1 MSIEALKSCIL
12 FTGFSEKQLSALA
25 ELFEGEHLQSGQ
37 TIFSQ
42 DDPAERLY
50 VLLSGR
56 VAIRFKPHDGETLT
70 VTEIAQGGVFGWS
83 AALGRRSYTS
93 SAVCLEAGEA
103 LGLRGADLRRLCETQ
118 PETGVVI
125 LERLAEVIAQRLR
138 STHEQVVEL
147 LRLGMRT
154 RPPAG

>member
-1 MSIEALKSCIL
+1 MSMDALKSSSL
-12 FTGFSEKQLSALA
+12 FSGFSDTQLQALA
-25 ELFEGEHLQSGQ
+25 KLFEGEHLQAGE
-37 TIFSQ
+37 TVFAQ
-42 DDPAERLY
+42 DDPADRLY

-56 VAIRFKPHDGETLT
+56 VAIRFKPHDGEILT
-70 VTEIAQGGVFGWS
+70 VTEIAPGGVFGWS

-118 PETGVVI
+118 PDTGVVI
-125 LERLAEVIAQRLR
+125 LERLAEVIAERLR
-138 STHEQVVEL
+138 STHAQVVDL

-154 RPPAG
+154 PPPG

>member
-1 MSIEALKSCIL
+1 VSIDALKGCVL
-12 FTGFSEKQLSALA
+12 FTGLSDTQLSALA
-25 ELFEGEHLQSGQ
+25 ELSEGEQLQGGQ
-37 TIFSQ
+37 IIFAQ
-42 DDPAERLY
+42 DDPADRLY

-70 VTEIAQGGVFGWS
+70 VTEIRQGGVFGWS

-154 RPPAG
+154 QPPG

>member
-1 MSIEALKSCIL
+1 MSMDALKSSSL
-12 FTGFSEKQLSALA
+12 FSGFSDTQLEALA
-25 ELFEGEHLQSGQ
+25 KLFEGEHLQAGETVFAQ
-37 TIFSQ
+37 E
-42 DDPAERLY
+42 DPADRLY

-56 VAIRFKPHDGETLT
+56 VAIRFKPHDGEILT
-70 VTEIAQGGVFGWS
+70 VTEIAPGGVFGWS

-118 PETGVVI
+118 PDTGVVI
-125 LERLAEVIAQRLR
+125 LERLAEVIAERLR
-138 STHEQVVEL
+138 STHAQVVDL

-154 RPPAG
+154 PPPG

>member
-1 MSIEALKSCIL
+1 MSIDALRSCVL
-12 FTGFSEKQLSALA
+12 FTGFSEKQLSDLA
-25 ELFEGEHLQSGQ
+25 ELVEGEHLQDGQ
-37 TIFSQ
+37 IIFAQ
-42 DDPAERLY
+42 DDPADRLY

-56 VAIRFKPHDGETLT
+56 VAIRFKPHDGDMLT
-70 VTEIAQGGVFGWS
+70 VTEIGQGGVFGWS

-93 SAVCLEAGEA
+93 SAVCLQAGDA
-103 LGLRGADLRRLCETQ
+103 LGLRGTDLRRLCEAQ

-147 LRLGMRT
+147 LRLGMRSQ
-154 RPPAG
+154 PPG

>member
-1 MSIEALKSCIL
+1 MDALKSSPL
-12 FTGFSEKQLSALA
+12 FSGFSDTQLQALA
-25 ELFEGEHLQSGQ
+25 KLFEGEHLQAGE
-37 TIFSQ
+37 IVFAQ
-42 DDPAERLY
+42 DDPADRLY

-56 VAIRFKPHDGETLT
+56 VAIRFKPHDGEILT
-70 VTEIAQGGVFGWS
+70 VTEIAPGGVFGWS

-118 PETGVVI
+118 PDTGVVI
-125 LERLAEVIAQRLR
+125 LERLAEVIAERLR
-138 STHEQVVEL
+138 STHAQVVDL

-154 RPPAG
+154 PPPG

>member
-1 MSIEALKSCIL
+1 MSIDALRDCPL
-12 FTGFSEKQLSALA
+12 FTGLSDTQLSALA
-25 ELFEGEHLQSGQ
+25 ELSEGAHLQTGQ
-37 TIFSQ
+37 TIFAQ
-42 DDPAERLY
+42 DDPADRLY

-70 VTEIAQGGVFGWS
+70 VTEIGRGGVFGWS

-93 SAVCLEAGEA
+93 SAVCLEAGDA
-103 LGLRGADLRRLCETQ
+103 LGLRGADLRRLCEMQ
-118 PETGVVI
+118 PETGVII

-154 RPPAG
+154 QPPG

>member
-1 MSIEALKSCIL
+1 MSIDALKGCVL
-12 FTGFSEKQLSALA
+12 FTGFSDTQLSALA
-25 ELFEGEHLQSGQ
+25 ELSEGEQLQSGQ
-37 TIFSQ
+37 IIFAQ
-42 DDPAERLY
+42 DDPADRLY

-70 VTEIAQGGVFGWS
+70 VTEIRQGGVFGWS

-154 RPPAG
+154 QPPG

>member
-1 MSIEALKSCIL
+1 MSIEALRNCVL
-12 FTGFSEKQLSALA
+12 FTGFSERQLRDLA
-25 ELFEGEHLQSGQ
+25 GLFEGEHLQGGQ
-37 TIFSQ
+37 VIFAQ
-42 DDPAERLY
+42 DDPADRLF

-56 VAIRFKPHDGETLT
+56 VAIRFKPHDGDVLT
-70 VTEIAQGGVFGWS
+70 VTEIGEGGVFGWS

-93 SAVCLEAGEA
+93 SAVCLEAGDA
-103 LGLRGADLRRLCETQ
+103 LGLRGSDLRHLCETQ

-147 LRLGMRT
+147 LQLGMRSQ
-154 RPPAG
+154 PPS

>member
-1 MSIEALKSCIL
+1 MSIDALKGCVL
-12 FTGFSEKQLSALA
+12 FTGFSDTQLSALA
-25 ELFEGEHLQSGQ
+25 ELSEGEQLQSGQ
-37 TIFSQ
+37 IIFAQ

-70 VTEIAQGGVFGWS
+70 VTEIRQGGVFGWS

-118 PETGVVI
+118 PETVVVI
-125 LERLAEVIAQRLR
+125 LERLAEVIAQRLQA
-138 STHEQVVEL
+138 THAQVLAL
-147 LRLGMRT
+147 LRQGMHSGRD
-154 RPPAG
+154 

>member
-1 MSIEALKSCIL
+1 MSIEALKNCIL

-25 ELFEGEHLQSGQ
+25 GLFEGEHLQTGQ

-103 LGLRGADLRRLCETQ
+103 LGLRGADLRCLCETQ

-154 RPPAG
+154 QPPAG

>member
-1 MSIEALKSCIL
+1 MSMDALKSSSL
-12 FTGFSEKQLSALA
+12 FSGFSDTQLQALA
-25 ELFEGEHLQSGQ
+25 RLFEREHLQAGV
-37 TIFSQ
+37 TVFAQ
-42 DDPAERLY
+42 DDPADRLY

-56 VAIRFKPHDGETLT
+56 VAIRFKPHDGEILT
-70 VTEIAQGGVFGWS
+70 VTEIATGGVFGWS

-118 PETGVVI
+118 PDTGVVI
-125 LERLAEVIAQRLR
+125 LERLAEVIAERLR
-138 STHEQVVEL
+138 STHAQVVDL

-154 RPPAG
+154 PPSG

>member
-1 MSIEALKSCIL
+1 M
-12 FTGFSEKQLSALA
+12 FTGFSEKQLSDLA
-25 ELFEGEHLQSGQ
+25 ELVEGERLQDGQ
-37 TIFSQ
+37 IIFAQ
-42 DDPAERLY
+42 NDPADRLY

-56 VAIRFKPHDGETLT
+56 VAIRFKPHDGDMLT
-70 VTEIAQGGVFGWS
+70 VTEIGQGGVFGWS

-93 SAVCLEAGEA
+93 SAVCLQAGDA
-103 LGLRGADLRRLCETQ
+103 LGLKGTDLRRLCEAQ

-147 LRLGMRT
+147 LRLGMRSQ
-154 RPPAG
+154 PPG

>member
-1 MSIEALKSCIL
+1 MSIDALRGCPL
-12 FTGFSEKQLSALA
+12 FTGFSDTQLSDLA

-37 TIFSQ
+37 TIFAQ
-42 DDPAERLY
+42 DDPADRLY

-70 VTEIAQGGVFGWS
+70 VTEIGQGGVFGWS

-93 SAVCLEAGEA
+93 SAVCLEAGDA
-103 LGLRGADLRRLCETQ
+103 LGLRGMDLRRLCETQ

-138 STHEQVVEL
+138 STHEQVVDL

-154 RPPAG
+154 QPPS

>member
-1 MSIEALKSCIL
+1 MSIDALKSSTL
-12 FTGFSEKQLSALA
+12 FSGFSDTQLDSLA
-25 ELFEGEHLQSGQ
+25 KLFEGEHLQAGE
-37 TIFSQ
+37 TIFAQ
-42 DDPAERLY
+42 DDPADRLY

-56 VAIRFKPHDGETLT
+56 VAIRFKPHDGEVLT
-70 VTEIAQGGVFGWS
+70 VTEIAPGGVFGWS

-118 PETGVVI
+118 PDTGVVI

-147 LRLGMRT
+147 LRLGMRSK
-154 RPPAG
+154 PPG

>member
-1 MSIEALKSCIL
+1 MSIDALRSCVL
-12 FTGFSEKQLSALA
+12 FTGLSEKQLSDLA
-25 ELFEGEHLQSGQ
+25 ELVEGEHLQTGQ
-37 TIFSQ
+37 IVFAQ
-42 DDPAERLY
+42 DDPADRLY

-70 VTEIAQGGVFGWS
+70 VTEIRQGGVFGWS

-154 RPPAG
+154 QPPG

>member
-1 MSIEALKSCIL
+1 MSINALKNCVL
-12 FTGFSEKQLSALA
+12 FTGFSDQQLSALA
-25 ELFEGEHLQSGQ
+25 ELSEGEHLEGGQ
-37 TIFSQ
+37 VIFAQ
-42 DDPAERLY
+42 DDPADRLY

-56 VAIRFKPHDGETLT
+56 VAIRFKPHDGEMLT
-70 VTEIAQGGVFGWS
+70 VTEIAPGGVFGWS

-103 LGLRGADLRRLCETQ
+103 LGLKGADLRQLCETQ
-118 PETGVVI
+118 PETGVII

-138 STHEQVVEL
+138 STHEQVVDL

-154 RPPAG
+154 QPPP

>member
-1 MSIEALKSCIL
+1 MSIDALKSSTL
-12 FTGFSEKQLSALA
+12 FSGFSDTQLNSLA
-25 ELFEGEHLQSGQ
+25 KLFEGEHLQAGE
-37 TIFSQ
+37 TIFAQ
-42 DDPAERLY
+42 DDPADRLY

-56 VAIRFKPHDGETLT
+56 VAIRFKPHDGEVLT
-70 VTEIAQGGVFGWS
+70 VTEIAPGGVFGWS

-118 PETGVVI
+118 PDTGVVI

-147 LRLGMRT
+147 LRLGMRSK
-154 RPPAG
+154 PPG

>member
-1 MSIEALKSCIL
+1 MDALKSSPL
-12 FTGFSEKQLSALA
+12 FSGFSNTQLQALA
-25 ELFEGEHLQSGQ
+25 KLFEGEHLQAGE
-37 TIFSQ
+37 IVFAQ
-42 DDPAERLY
+42 DDPADRLY

-56 VAIRFKPHDGETLT
+56 VAIRFKPHDGEILT
-70 VTEIAQGGVFGWS
+70 VTEIAPGGVFGWS

-118 PETGVVI
+118 PDTGVVI
-125 LERLAEVIAQRLR
+125 LERLAEVIAERLR
-138 STHEQVVEL
+138 STHAQVVDL

-154 RPPAG
+154 PPPG

>member
-1 MSIEALKSCIL
+1 MSIDALKSSSL
-12 FTGFSEKQLSALA
+12 FSGFSDTQLDSLA
-25 ELFEGEHLQSGQ
+25 KLFEGEHLQAGE
-37 TIFSQ
+37 TIFAQ
-42 DDPAERLY
+42 DDPADRLY

-56 VAIRFKPHDGETLT
+56 VAIRFKPHDGEVLT
-70 VTEIAQGGVFGWS
+70 VTEIAPGGVFGWS

-118 PETGVVI
+118 PDTGVVI

-147 LRLGMRT
+147 LRLGMRSK
-154 RPPAG
+154 PPG

>member
-1 MSIEALKSCIL
+1 MSIDALKGCVL
-12 FTGFSEKQLSALA
+12 FTGFSDTQLSALA

-37 TIFSQ
+37 IIFAQ
-42 DDPAERLY
+42 DDPADRLY

-70 VTEIAQGGVFGWS
+70 VTEIGQSGVFGWS

-93 SAVCLEAGEA
+93 SAVCLEAGDA
-103 LGLRGADLRRLCETQ
+103 LGLRGADLRHLCETQ

-125 LERLAEVIAQRLR
+125 LERLAEVIAERLR
-138 STHEQVVEL
+138 STHDQVVEL
-147 LRLGMRT
+147 LRLGIRSQ
-154 RPPAG
+154 PPG

>member
-1 MSIEALKSCIL
+1 MSIDALKSCVL
-12 FTGFSEKQLSALA
+12 FTGFSEQQLSALA
-25 ELFEGEHLQSGQ
+25 ELFEGEQLASGQ
-37 TIFSQ
+37 RIFAQ
-42 DDPAERLY
+42 DAPADRLY

-56 VAIRFKPHDGETLT
+56 VAVRYKPHDGEMLT
-70 VTEIAQGGVFGWS
+70 VTEITQGGVFGWS
-83 AALGRRSYTS
+83 AALGRRCYTS

-103 LGLRGADLRRLCETQ
+103 LSLRGADLRSLCATQ

-138 STHEQVVEL
+138 STHEQVVDL

-154 RPPAG
+154 QPPI

>member
-1 MSIEALKSCIL
+1 MSMDALKSSPL
-12 FTGFSEKQLSALA
+12 FSGFSNTQLQALA
-25 ELFEGEHLQSGQ
+25 KLFEGEHLQAGE
-37 TIFSQ
+37 IVFAQ
-42 DDPAERLY
+42 DDPADRLY

-56 VAIRFKPHDGETLT
+56 VAIRFKPHDGEILT
-70 VTEIAQGGVFGWS
+70 VTEIAPGGVFGWS

-118 PETGVVI
+118 PDTGVVI
-125 LERLAEVIAQRLR
+125 LERLAEVIAERLR
-138 STHEQVVEL
+138 STHAQVVDL

-154 RPPAG
+154 PPPG

>member
-1 MSIEALKSCIL
+1 MSIDALKGCVL
-12 FTGFSEKQLSALA
+12 FTGFSDTQLSALA
-25 ELFEGEHLQSGQ
+25 ELSEGEQLQSGQ
-37 TIFSQ
+37 IIFAQ

-70 VTEIAQGGVFGWS
+70 VTEIRQGGVFGWS

-154 RPPAG
+154 QPPS

>member
-1 MSIEALKSCIL
+1 MSIDALKSSSL
-12 FTGFSEKQLSALA
+12 FSGFSDTQLHSLA
-25 ELFEGEHLQSGQ
+25 ELFEGEHLQAGE
-37 TIFSQ
+37 TIFAQ
-42 DDPAERLY
+42 DDPADRLY

-56 VAIRFKPHDGETLT
+56 VAIRFKPHDGEVLT
-70 VTEIAQGGVFGWS
+70 VTEIAPGGVFGWS

-118 PETGVVI
+118 PDTGVVI

-147 LRLGMRT
+147 LRLGMRSK
-154 RPPAG
+154 PPA